1 LVGLVVTFTFPEGSP
16 ENYQVSLTYFDVDED
31 AVTVAST
38 DELVDAIEQF
48 SGKSILRISTEVKP
62 KTKPSSP
69 TRASTPPAAAPESS
83 TRTDRGTSTREPPFL
98 QPQIHKVLESFVG
111 ILATAVSSLQEGLAD
126 PKPKPRAASP
136 VASVNGTATSGEA
149 AGTAT
154 SGEAAPCAAPAESEN
169 SGDTTAEPE
178 ATEDEEKNPEDDIEN
193 TETAPKEGDEE
204 GPPPFIHGR
213 HTCDSCLIT
222 PIIGQRYHA
231 ANLPDYDL
239 CSNCFKNYKG
249 TEAQF
254 EPVELGK

>member
-69 TRASTPPAAAPESS
+69 PRASTPPAAAPESS

-154 SGEAAPCAAPAESEN
+154 SGEAAPCAALAESEN